1 MTHFVTAARELVVR
15 YPYKR
20 RKVTLRP
27 GDDPLFLDRRFLN
40 RTDLTVS
47 RAPDAPAL
55 LMRAGEWWLDNN
67 CSRHQV
73 PTVFTP
79 DLGRR
84 VEVPYGCSFRLREGH
99 NDLRLW
105 APEYALSLTVAGVPD
120 SAAGTPDTGP
130 VTIVGL
136 SDSQRRVHALFQR
149 SPRYK
154 LVMAAVYRDF
164 LTPGI
169 DRPREL
175 SRQDAA
181 KCVGGDPNEVSDAK
195 KAVMQAIWGEQG
207 HGDHLAA
214 YLINHRFLTPSDQGL
229 IPHRGCAHRDAAVR
243 R

>member
-1 MTHFVTAARELVVR
+1 VTTAQELVVQ

-20 RKVTLRP
+20 RKLTLRP
-27 GDDPLFLDRRFLN
+27 GDDQLFLDRRFLN
-40 RTDLTVS
+40 GTDLTVS
-47 RAPDAPAL
+47 RAPDAPVL
-55 LMRAGEWWLDNN
+55 LLRAGEWWLDNN

-79 DLGRR
+79 ALGRR

-105 APEYALSLTVAGVPD
+105 TPDYTLSLTVVGIPARPAGKPD
-120 SAAGTPDTGP
+120 PGP
-130 VTIVGL
+130 VTVVGL
-136 SDSQRRVHALFQR
+136 TDGERRLRALFRR

-154 LVMAAVYRDF
+154 LVMTALFREY

-195 KAVMQAIWGEQG
+195 KAVMQAVWGEQG

-214 YLINHRFLTPSDQGL
+214 YLINRRFLTPADQVL
-229 IPHRGCAHRDAAVR
+229 IPHRGCTHRPAFR
-243 R
+243 RR

>member
-1 MTHFVTAARELVVR
+1 VVVTTAPELVVR

-20 RKVTLRP
+20 KKLLLKP
-27 GDDPLFLDRRFLN
+27 GDDHLFLDRRFLN
-40 RTDLTVS
+40 GTDLTVS
-47 RAPDAPAL
+47 RAPDAPTL
-55 LMRAGEWWLDNN
+55 LLRAGEWWLDNN

-79 DLGRR
+79 ALGRR
-84 VEVPYGCSFRLREGH
+84 VEVPYGCSFRLREGD

-105 APEYALSLTVAGVPD
+105 KPDYTLSLTVAGTLARPAGEPD
-120 SAAGTPDTGP
+120 AGQ
-130 VTIVGL
+130 VTAIGL
-136 SDSQRRVHALFQR
+136 ADGDRRLRDLFRR

-154 LVMAAVYRDF
+154 LVMAALYRDY

-169 DRPREL
+169 DRPKEL
-175 SRQDAA
+175 TRQDAA

-214 YLINHRFLTPSDQGL
+214 YLINRRFLTPDDQIL
-229 IPHRGCAHRDAAVR
+229 IPHRRGGHRPAGR
-243 R
+243 RR